1 MSMLSVGEVFLCVIS
16 GFNRGVN
23 EIFAVLRCYEAMTGK
38 YRRSAITYQF
48 VFKVQSVQSWS
59 LNMGLISCP
68 KSQ

>member
-1 MSMLSVGEVFLCVIS
+1 MLSVGEVFLCVIS

-48 VFKVQSVQSWS
+48 VFKVQSVQS
-59 LNMGLISCP
+59 
-68 KSQ
+68 